1 MKVAI
6 IGTGYVGLITG
17 VGLAHLGH
25 NVACI
30 DIDKNKIEKLNAGQP
45 TIFEKG
51 LSEKIISGLEAKKL
65 FFSTD
70 IGKIKNADVVFI
82 CVGTPPLEDGSA
94 DLSYVFQA
102 ARDIAPY
109 LKENS
114 VVAIKSTVPVG
125 TNEKVKEIISN
136 ETDKVIYSVSN
147 PEFLRE
153 GRAVDDFF
161 NPDRIVIGTDND
173 EALQIMRELY
183 ADFNCPIVMTD
194 IRSAEMIKYAANA
207 FLATKISFINE
218 IANLCEQ
225 VGADV
230 EKVAYGMGLDKR
242 IGSAFLG
249 AGIGYGGSCFPKDV
263 RALRQ
268 IAGNNGYDFKLLK
281 AVIEVNK
288 DQKELFWQKIQN
300 HFSDFTG
307 KRIAVLG
314 LGFKAGTDDVRESI
328 GLEYAQRLYAAG
340 AVVIGY
346 DRYAREKAQEVLP
359 QIDYADNLEQII
371 DFLPDALV
379 ITTKDNEFRKI
390 VPLLFQ
396 LNEVAIFDGRNL
408 LVGENLQKVNI
419 IYFSVGR

>member
-1 MKVAI
+1 
-6 IGTGYVGLITG
+6 
-17 VGLAHLGH
+17 
-25 NVACI
+25 
-30 DIDKNKIEKLNAGQP
+30 
-45 TIFEKG
+45 
-51 LSEKIISGLEAKKL
+51 
-65 FFSTD
+65 
-70 IGKIKNADVVFI
+70 
-82 CVGTPPLEDGSA
+82 
-94 DLSYVFQA
+94 
-102 ARDIAPY
+102 
-109 LKENS
+109 
-114 VVAIKSTVPVG
+114 
-125 TNEKVKEIISN
+125 
-136 ETDKVIYSVSN
+136 N

-153 GRAVDDFF
+153 GKAVDDFF